1 MIEIELKYYSIF
13 LSTQLEALLWVE
25 NVIYVWW
32 KSGEV
37 MFTDYNHIL
46 SFLKIHRIFVGKS
59 RIFSIWNT
67 INFIQKWHKDNV
79 DKMNKRKFVVG
90 VRINIDGDIT
100 RYSEQL
106 VHLEDNLG
114 RREY

>member
-46 SFLKIHRIFVGKS
+46 SFLKIHRI
-59 RIFSIWNT
+59 IC
-67 INFIQKWHKDNV
+67 
-79 DKMNKRKFVVG
+79 
-90 VRINIDGDIT
+90 GDIQDIF
-100 RYSEQL
+100 Y
-106 VHLEDNLG
+106 LEYNQFHT
-114 RREY
+114 